1 MKAEEEKRQTP
12 PPSFILHPSALHGRT
27 LTAMPPRAL
36 LFSLLIASVAVAQEA
51 PVHTEP
57 AIYVTAIDLLA
68 EVRDANG
75 QLPRDLKIEDFTV
88 LEEGVE
94 RKVIGVEYLD
104 APPPSEPG
112 ASMPYLGEKQQWQI
126 VVYFDTLFSSTIN
139 MRKIADSLSAQAE
152 DLAAMGSVEVVT
164 GDLTTSLVLRAS
176 RDPEEIRKGFKKAI
190 SRGAKDILTVQRR
203 RFIADQDNKN
213 NSPRGPTRQSPLSSG
228 MVPTNFTLPML
239 RLDQV
244 RPYVMEE
251 IEMARRFQRNLME
264 WMARYPK
271 QQPRLLLL
279 VSNGFEYDPTAFYFA
294 SAQGSKDAQKAREE
308 FSQYDLGKGMSTIAK
323 TLAASS
329 WTMISVDS
337 PSGAGDEWIDDG
349 SRSGL
354 GRVRNLRVDE
364 ATRGASFTGS
374 RMRDPLLE
382 FADTTGGSVV
392 QRAQIDEAIDGV
404 TQRVRITYQVSR
416 PPDGK
421 PRRVTVKSNR
431 PGITV
436 NTMKWASE
444 ATPEDIAA
452 IRVAQILKGGEPP
465 TDLPTNVNVEW
476 APATTGRRSG
486 KIVVKS
492 SLSALSSLP
501 ATKRAA
507 FRVTILAREKE
518 QQPMLIHRIV
528 NDYDTSQGLFMYTA
542 PITAPANPLELV
554 IAVEE
559 LSTGVWGGARALVQ

>member
-1 MKAEEEKRQTP
+1 MKAK
-12 PPSFILHPSALHGRT
+12 
-27 LTAMPPRAL
+27 AL
-36 LFSLLIASVAVAQEA
+36 LVSLLIAGAALAQE
-51 PVHTEP
+51 PVHTESTL
-57 AIYVTAIDLLA
+57 YVTAIDLVA
-68 EVRDANG
+68 DVRDASG
-75 QLPRDLKIEDFTV
+75 TLPRDLKPEDFTL
-88 LEEGVE
+88 LEDDVE
-94 RKVIGVEYLD
+94 RKVIGVESL
-104 APPPSEPG
+104 AAQRESETGTSVPYMG
-112 ASMPYLGEKQQWQI
+112 AKQPWQI

-139 MRKIADSLSAQAE
+139 MRKIAESLAAQAE
-152 DLAAMGSVEVVT
+152 ELAAMGSVEVVI

-176 RDPEEIRKGFKKAI
+176 RDPEEIRKGFKKAV
-190 SRGAKDILTVQRR
+190 SRGAKDFLTVQRR
-203 RFIADQDNKN
+203 RFIADLDNKN
-213 NSPRGPTRQSPLSSG
+213 SSARGFTPQSPMARAMAPIDAVPP
-228 MVPTNFTLPML
+228 MV

-244 RPYVMEE
+244 RPYIMEE
-251 IEMARRFQRNLME
+251 IEMARRFQRNLFE

-294 SAQGSKDAQKAREE
+294 SAQGSRDAQKATEE
-308 FSQYDLGKGMSTIAK
+308 FSQYDLGTGMTTIAK
-323 TLAASS
+323 ALAASS
-329 WTMISVDS
+329 WTMVSIDS

-354 GRVRNLRVDE
+354 GRVRSLRVDD
-364 ATRGASFTGS
+364 ATRGASFTGT

-392 QRAQIDEAIDGV
+392 QRAQIDEAINGM
-404 TQRVRITYQVSR
+404 TQRVKITYQVSR
-416 PPDGK
+416 PPDG
-421 PRRVTVKSNR
+421 RAHRVEVRSNR
-431 PGITV
+431 PGVTV

-452 IRVAQILKGGEPP
+452 VRVAQILKGGEPP

-492 SLSALSSLP
+492 SLNGLSSLP
-501 ATKRAA
+501 LSKRAA
-507 FRVTILAREKE
+507 FRVTILAREEE

-528 NDYDTSQGLFMYTA
+528 NDYDLSHGIFMYTA
-542 PITAPANPLELV
+542 PITAPAKPLELV